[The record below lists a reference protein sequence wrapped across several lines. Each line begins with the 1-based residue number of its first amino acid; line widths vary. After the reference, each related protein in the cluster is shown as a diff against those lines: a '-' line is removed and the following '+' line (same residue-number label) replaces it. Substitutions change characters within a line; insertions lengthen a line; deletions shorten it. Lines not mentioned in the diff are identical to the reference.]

1 MFHRSWRAA
10 ALCGVTAAFCG
21 LGAAFAGLAQAAE
34 PYMPSG
40 RSISLVMGTGPGGS
54 YDLYGRL
61 IATHLARHIPGN
73 PNIIVEHMP
82 GAGGAIA
89 GNYIY
94 GPAPQDGSK
103 ILLAHPLPLIEKL
116 QSEGVR
122 FESRK
127 LQWLGAYDQI
137 SQMLAIWHT
146 SPGKTLAELK
156 ATPVVLGSMGRSHLS
171 HQWATLLKGAIDAPF
186 RVIAGFPT
194 GGELNLAM
202 ERGEIAG
209 WVVAWE
215 NISGGNA
222 EWLRSGRVHIPV
234 QFTLERMRELPD
246 APTLIEL
253 SRGEAREIAEFLASG
268 TPHARALAMGPGV
281 AAARVATLR
290 EAFEAM
296 VKDQAFLEE
305 AARRNLSITP
315 RTAQE
320 VQKLAERIVDAS
332 PAFIA
337 RVKQASGGE

>member
-1 MFHRSWRAA
+1 MRK
-10 ALCGVTAAFCG
+10 LLKIIAF
-21 LGAAFAGLAQAAE
+21 AAGLAASASASLAQAQE
-34 PYMPSG
+34 PYMPGG
-40 RSISLVMGTGPGGS
+40 RPLSLVMGTGPGGS

-61 IATHLARHIPGN
+61 IATHLARFIPGN
-73 PNIIVEHMP
+73 PTIIVEHMP
-82 GAGGAIA
+82 GAAGAIA

-146 SPGKTLAELK
+146 SPGKSLDELK
-156 ATPVVLGSMGRSHLS
+156 TAPIVLGSMGRTHLS
-171 HQWATLLKGAIDAPF
+171 FQWATLLKSAIDAPF
-186 RVIAGFPT
+186 RVIPGFPT
-194 GGELNLAM
+194 GGELNMAM

-222 EWLRSGRVHIPV
+222 EWLRAKRVQIPV

-246 APTLIEL
+246 TPTLIEL
-253 SRGEAREIAEFLASG
+253 SQGEVREIAQFLASG
-268 TPHARALAMGPGV
+268 TPHARALAVGPGV
-281 AAARVATLR
+281 PKGRVEILR
-290 EAFEAM
+290 RAFEAM
-296 VKDQAFLEE
+296 LGDPVFLEE
-305 AARRNLSITP
+305 AAKRNLSITP
-315 RTAQE
+315 RSADE

-332 PAFIA
+332 PEFIA